1 LNKIK
6 TEEEELKKQKIQTIN
21 DSKQNIDIKM
31 AVNNLISQFKDS
43 RKVLSLGTNEEKKRM
58 IRKFV

>member
-6 TEEEELKKQKIQTIN
+6 AEEEELKKQKIQIIN